1 MRIGSRLRLAADLLF
16 KTERYDQETKIYE
29 VVSVLEIPT
38 VSEMEIVIITHELHT
53 ITHELHTKNGMEKE
67 HIDWL
72 IAAMC
77 RGLAEYDGNEIVPA
91 ERDSKRD
98 CTD

>member
-53 ITHELHTKNGMEKE
+53 KNGMEKE

>member
-1 MRIGSRLRLAADLLF
+1 
-16 KTERYDQETKIYE
+16 
-29 VVSVLEIPT
+29 
-38 VSEMEIVIITHELHT
+38 
-53 ITHELHTKNGMEKE
+53 MEKE

>member
-1 MRIGSRLRLAADLLF
+1 MIAAF
-16 KTERYDQETKIYE
+16 Y
-29 VVSVLEIPT
+29 
-38 VSEMEIVIITHELHT
+38 LHT

-67 HIDWL
+67 YCDWL

-91 ERDSKRD
+91 ERE
-98 CTD
+98 TDNRTTRE